1 MRLLPD
7 NSNTAPTFDYVS
19 FRTIS
24 HEDLVKT
31 QELKERVLS
40 QLAAIADVIADEL
53 DDEDTR
59 FVNSE
64 VPR

>member
-7 NSNTAPTFDYVS
+7 NSNAAPKFDYVC

-53 DDEDTR
+53 EDDDTR